1 MFVFVFHNILCNNLS
16 WHITV
21 FGVFRSDS
29 IKIKLLFTFWGEW
42 TWFWW
47 FVGLFAYKKSLKLMP
62 RQNELLYNLR
72 YLLLHWNR
80 QKSTKDT
87 CVVVRSGKKA
97 NYCSMPD
104 LVVKVASSVFALFSL
119 LSWEYGTNRTSN
131 NTRQLSLVVILLSLL
146 ILVVYSSVTPQSVY
160 PNTLLF
166 SSTVEMFVLSDMTQ
180 TC

>member
-1 MFVFVFHNILCNNLS
+1 
-16 WHITV
+16 
-21 FGVFRSDS
+21 
-29 IKIKLLFTFWGEW
+29 
-42 TWFWW
+42 
-47 FVGLFAYKKSLKLMP
+47 
-62 RQNELLYNLR
+62 
-72 YLLLHWNR
+72 
-80 QKSTKDT
+80 
-87 CVVVRSGKKA
+87 
-97 NYCSMPD
+97 MPD

-119 LSWEYGTNRTSN
+119 LSWEYGTSRTSN